1 MEKNNKLLVA
11 FGLGALTGAVLGIL
25 FAPAKGTETRANIRN
40 AGIKLSDNIKEQL
53 QRGKDKLE
61 MKREALKE
69 KLDAVEDRMR
79 ELV

>member
-1 MEKNNKLLVA
+1 MENNNKLLLA

-61 MKREALKE
+61 MKRDALKE
-69 KLDAVEDRMR
+69 KLDSVEDRMKD
-79 ELV
+79 LV